1 MRSRKL
7 IALATAL
14 ALAALVPSARA
25 QQGTAPNPDLLTAC
39 NQAVTYD
46 ASTNGATLLVAS
58 SGTAR
63 IYVCGW
69 NFWAA
74 GTVNVDLVYGT
85 QVTNPCDTGA
95 TKITPAF
102 QFTAQ
107 TGEIDHPPV
116 YQGIKPVPNGDQLC
130 INTSAGVAVQA
141 VVYFAQF

>member
-1 MRSRKL
+1 MRRL
-7 IALATAL
+7 VAFATAL
-14 ALAALVPSARA
+14 ALSLFLPPSGWA
-25 QQGTAPNPDLLTAC
+25 QQNSAPNPDFLTAC
-39 NQAVTYD
+39 TQSVIYD

-69 NFWAA
+69 NFWS
-74 GTVNVDLVYGT
+74 GGMVNVDLVYGT
-85 QVTNPCDTGA
+85 QVTNPCDTGT

-107 TGEIDHPPV
+107 TGEVDHLPV
-116 YQGIKPVPNGDQLC
+116 YQGIKPVPNGNQLC

-141 VVYFAQF
+141 VVYYAQF